1 MSRLSAE
8 LEKELRQLYSR
19 REPSSIHFIK
29 RSRLEEYSRLDIV
42 AYLFSW
48 PDTIA
53 SSGDVDIITSGGNY
67 LRINYFHGDISYDD
81 LLKVIPSLDTSIDEI
96 RPWNSAEENCQGWY
110 WFEVRSRCW
119 LRVHESIWDAFSM
132 YAGKYNGYLDSL
144 WPSIVIQSL
153 IDSKQYPPESD
164 DSHSKTIKSVA
175 EELVKN
181 GAKRYNNLLIK
192 DLKINKEETYTRV
205 TISIDPSIPGMISN
219 NKGVNWELG
228 RVNHVFT
235 STYAIASMLKE
246 DEETC
251 WLAMTMLQ
259 KPEAMIPIMC
269 GGTLDIVQQRIE
281 AGIPYRNPFTA
292 NSLTSKILTFER
304 ETIVNYVIG
313 FRYGVTGRKHAD
325 ELAVRMMGF

>member
-1 MSRLSAE
+1 M
-8 LEKELRQLYSR
+8 YSR
-19 REPSSIHFIK
+19 REPYSIHFIK

-53 SSGDVDIITSGGNY
+53 SSGDVDIITSEGNY
-67 LRINYFHGDISYDD
+67 FRINYLHGDISYDD
-81 LLKVIPSLDTSIDEI
+81 LLKVIPSLDTSIDEM
-96 RPWNSAEENCQGWY
+96 RPWNFAEENIKGWY

-119 LRVHESIWDAFSM
+119 LRVHESIWDAFFK
-132 YAGKYNGYLDSL
+132 YAVKFNGHLDSL
-144 WPSIVIQSL
+144 WSSIVGQSI
-153 IDSKQYPPESD
+153 IDSKRYPSKSD
-164 DSHSKTIKSVA
+164 EYHSKTIKSVV

-205 TISIDPSIPGMISN
+205 TISIAPSIPGMVSRD
-219 NKGVNWELG
+219 KGENWELG
-228 RVNHVFT
+228 QVNHVFT
-235 STYAIASMLKE
+235 STFAIAAMLREE
-246 DEETC
+246 DETC
-251 WLAMTMLQ
+251 WLADTMVH

-281 AGIPYRNPFTA
+281 AGIPYRNPFA
-292 NSLTSKILTFER
+292 VNSLTSEVLTFKR
-304 ETIVNYVIG
+304 ETIINHVVG

-325 ELAVRMMGF
+325 EFAIRMMGF